1 MLGEMLLKGL
11 SKSHYMTPTKPVKT
25 SLKGITILLIVISM
39 FGLLIFGIL
48 ELTAK
53 PKTLAESDK
62 VWDTIVS
69 QGYQPEDITQQ
80 YHNQD
85 HESKNNLQKCIYFE
99 NSDIHF
105 EFFELNSNNMAQKIY
120 SQFHRKIVDNY
131 NASHIIETEN
141 KKANYVIYTL
151 DNGER
156 YNVAIYVG
164 HTAVYAYCNSKNKNE
179 INKILDAIDYLEP

>member
-1 MLGEMLLKGL
+1 MVSPPRSNRMMLGGWKAPTPDLKSNFNPVGLIRLILLFLIMFVVSIGVTSNKKTPVTAEQIKLVIVEQGYEPQDITEAYYKNDAL
-11 SKSHYMTPTKPVKT
+11 SKT
-25 SLKGITILLIVISM
+25 SLNQCIA
-39 FGLLIFGIL
+39 F
-48 ELTAK
+48 
-53 PKTLAESDK
+53 
-62 VWDTIVS
+62 
-69 QGYQPEDITQQ
+69 
-80 YHNQD
+80 YH
-85 HESKNNLQKCIYFE
+85 E
-99 NSDIHF
+99 DIHF
-105 EFFELNSNNMAQKIY
+105 EYFELNNDNMAQNIY

-164 HTAVYAYCNSKNKNE
+164 HTAVYAYCNSENKNE

>member
-1 MLGEMLLKGL
+1 MVSPPRINRMMLGGWKSPTPNLRSNFNPVGL
-11 SKSHYMTPTKPVKT
+11 
-25 SLKGITILLIVISM
+25 ILLVLLFLIM
-39 FGLLIFGIL
+39 FGVSVGVTENKKTPVTAEQIISVL
-48 ELTAK
+48 E
-53 PKTLAESDK
+53 E
-62 VWDTIVS
+62 

-85 HESKNNLQKCIYFE
+85 YESKNNLQKCIYFE
-99 NSDIHF
+99 DSDIHF
-105 EFFELNSNNMAQKIY
+105 EFFELNSNNMAQRIY
-120 SQFHRKIVDNY
+120 SQIHRKIVDNY

-164 HTAVYAYCNSKNKNE
+164 NTAVYAYCNSENKNE